1 MFDRASAWR
10 GVVEKFGVWRR
21 RVVGRPVLGGV
32 VNILES
38 ATVVL
43 EDFDES
49 SSSEEFWI

>member
-10 GVVEKFGVWRR
+10 GVVEKFGVCRR

-32 VNILES
+32 VDMLEM

-43 EDFDES
+43 DGFSES
-49 SSSEEFWI
+49 GSSEKFWS